1 VRRRLSVGPRP
12 AICGTTKYTN
22 PTATSAPSTVTAARR
37 WRVKNRGMGLI
48 AAAAIW
54 YLMARDLY
62 RIVGIFGMEPPPY
75 QAR

>member
-1 VRRRLSVGPRP
+1 M
-12 AICGTTKYTN
+12 T
-22 PTATSAPSTVTAARR
+22 TATVSAPLAGTEGAKSLPNLSGVAKMLKVSA
-37 WRVKNRGMGLI
+37 WMGLI

-62 RIVGIFGMEPPPY
+62 RITGIFGMSPPPY